1 MGVKLG
7 DEMKLYYC
15 AAGIGGTPTWT
26 ELPIVKDV
34 KLNTSKG
41 EADVTTRASGG
52 WKQTVGTLTDASIE
66 FEMVWDTAS
75 EAFQAVKDAYFGGTL
90 IGLLMADNPLGEGG
104 TFPAGTE
111 VFKADCAILK
121 FERSEPLEQAV
132 TVSVTAKP
140 TYSAN
145 TPVYEVIEEEPEA

>member
-15 AAGIGGTPTWT
+15 AAGIGGSPEWV
-26 ELPIVKDV
+26 ELSRVKDV
-34 KLNTSKG
+34 KLNPSKG

-52 WKQTVGTLTDASIE
+52 WKQTIGTMIAASIE
-66 FEMVWDTAS
+66 FEMTWDTDDAGL
-75 EAFQAVKDAYFGGTL
+75 QAVKDAFFDNTI
-90 IGLLMADNPLGEGG
+90 IGLAVMDGDIAESGSEGLW
-104 TFPAGTE
+104 
-111 VFKADCAILK
+111 ADCAILK
-121 FERSEPLEQAV
+121 FDRSEPLEKEA

-145 TPVYEVIEEEPEA
+145 VPQWKVVS

>member
-1 MGVKLG
+1 MSVKLG
-7 DEMKLYYC
+7 DEMKLYFC

-26 ELPIVKDV
+26 ELSRVKDV

-52 WKQTVGTLTDASIE
+52 WKQVIGTLMDASIE
-66 FEMVWDTAS
+66 FEMPWDT
-75 EAFQAVKDAYFGGTL
+75 ENEGLQAVKVAYFTSGAL
-90 IGLLMADNPLGEGG
+90 LGLAVMDGPIAEAGSEGLW
-104 TFPAGTE
+104 
-111 VFKADCAILK
+111 ADCAILK
-121 FERSEPLEQAV
+121 FERTEPLENAS

-145 TPVYEVIEEEPEA
+145 VPQWKTIGS

>member
-7 DEMKLYYC
+7 DEMYLYYSTE
-15 AAGIGGTPTWT
+15 GIGGSPAWT
-26 ELPIVKDV
+26 LLAIVKDV

-52 WKQTVGTLTDASIE
+52 WKQTIGTLTDASIE
-66 FEMVWDTAS
+66 FEMPWDT
-75 EAFQAVKDAYFGGTL
+75 ENDGLQAVKAAYFTSGAL
-90 IGLLMADNPLGEGG
+90 LGLAVMDGPIAEAGSEGLW
-104 TFPAGTE
+104 
-111 VFKADCAILK
+111 ADCAILK
-121 FERSEPLEQAV
+121 FERTEPLENAS

-145 TPVYEVIEEEPEA
+145 VPQWKTIGS

>member
-1 MGVKLG
+1 MSVKLG

-26 ELPIVKDV
+26 ELSRVKDV

-52 WKQTVGTLTDASIE
+52 WKQVIGTLMDASIE
-66 FEMVWDTAS
+66 FEMPWDTAN
-75 EAFQAVKDAYFGGTL
+75 EGLQAVKAAYFTSGAL
-90 IGLLMADNPLGEGG
+90 LGLAVMDGPVDEAGSEGLW
-104 TFPAGTE
+104 
-111 VFKADCAILK
+111 ADCAILK
-121 FERSEPLEQAV
+121 FERSEPLENAS

-140 TYSAN
+140 TYSENA
-145 TPVYEVIEEEPEA
+145 PQWKVIGA

>member
-1 MGVKLG
+1 MTVKLG
-7 DEMKLYYC
+7 DEMKLYFC
-15 AAGIGGTPTWT
+15 ADGIGGTPVWT

-52 WKQTVGTLTDASIE
+52 WKQIIGTLKEAAIE

-75 EAFQAVKDAYFGGTL
+75 DAFQAVKDAYFGDTL
-90 IGLLMADNPLGEGG
+90 LGLLLADNPLGEGG

-111 VFKADCAILK
+111 VFRADCAILK

-132 TVSVTAKP
+132 SVSVTAKP

-145 TPVYEVIEEEPEA
+145 PPVYEVIEEEPEA

>member
-15 AAGIGGTPTWT
+15 AAGIGGSPTWA
-26 ELPIVKDV
+26 ELAIVRDV

-52 WKQTVGTLTDASIE
+52 WKQTVGTLKDAGIE
-66 FEMVWDTAS
+66 FEVVWDTAD
-75 EAFQAVKDAYFGGTL
+75 AGFQAVMDAYFDDTL
-90 IGLLMADNPLGEGG
+90 IGLAVTDGPIETPG
-104 TFPAGTE
+104 TQ

-121 FERSEPLEQAV
+121 FDRNEPLENAV

-140 TYSAN
+140 TYSTN
-145 TPVYEVIEEEPEA
+145 QPVYEVVVP

>member
-1 MGVKLG
+1 MGIKLG

-26 ELPIVKDV
+26 ELTNVKDV
-34 KLNTSKG
+34 KLPQSKG
-41 EADVTTRASGG
+41 EADVTTRGSGG
-52 WKQTVGTLTDASIE
+52 WKQTVGTLIDASIE
-66 FEMVWDTAS
+66 FEMLWDTA
-75 EAFQAVKDAYFGGTL
+75 AAGFQAVKDAYFGGTV
-90 IGLLMADNPLGEGG
+90 IGLCLADNPLGEGG

-111 VFKADCAILK
+111 VFRADCAILK

-132 TVSVTAKP
+132 AVSVTAKP

-145 TPVYEVIEEEPEA
+145 TPVYEVIEEEP

>member
-1 MGVKLG
+1 MGVRLG

-15 AAGIGGTPTWT
+15 AAGIGGSPVWA
-26 ELPIVKDV
+26 ELAIVRDV

-52 WKQTVGTLTDASIE
+52 WKQTVGTLKDAGIE
-66 FEMVWDTAS
+66 FEVVWDTAD
-75 EAFQAVKDAYFGGTL
+75 AGFQAVMDAYFDDTL
-90 IGLLMADNPLGEGG
+90 IGLAVADGPIETPG
-104 TFPAGTE
+104 TQ
-111 VFKADCAILK
+111 VFKADCAVLK
-121 FERSEPLEQAV
+121 FDRNEPLEGPV

-145 TPVYEVIEEEPEA
+145 QPVFDVVPEA

>member
-15 AAGIGGTPTWT
+15 AAGIGGTPEWT
-26 ELPIVKDV
+26 ELTIVKDV

-52 WKQTVGTLTDASIE
+52 WKQVIGTLMDAGIE
-66 FEMVWDTAS
+66 FEMPWDT
-75 EAFQAVKDAYFGGTL
+75 ENEGLQAVKDAYFTSGAL
-90 IGLLMADNPLGEGG
+90 LGLAVMDGPIAEAGSEGLW
-104 TFPAGTE
+104 
-111 VFKADCAILK
+111 ADCAILK
-121 FERSEPLEQAV
+121 FERSEPLEQAA

-145 TPVYEVIEEEPEA
+145 VPQWKTIGS

>member
-1 MGVKLG
+1 
-7 DEMKLYYC
+7 MKLYYC

-52 WKQTVGTLTDASIE
+52 WKQVVGTLKDAAIE

-75 EAFQAVKDAYFGGTL
+75 DAFQAVKDAYFGGTL
-90 IGLLMADNPLGEGG
+90 LGLAVMDGPIDEEGSEG
-104 TFPAGTE
+104 LW
-111 VFKADCAILK
+111 ADCAILK
-121 FERSEPLEQAV
+121 FDRNEPLENAV
-132 TVSVTAKP
+132 TVGVTAKP
-140 TYSAN
+140 TYS
-145 TPVYEVIEEEPEA
+145 TDVPQWKVIGA